1 LYLNVHPFGL
11 IIERQKIAT
20 YHIEERIWSQKV
32 VDTTLD
38 KNPDDGLYLVYCSFG
53 LMIEKTELGNVMD
66 FSIEGGRCGLDK
78 EISPDG

>member
-1 LYLNVHPFGL
+1 VYVPHGL
-11 IIERQKIAT
+11 IIEKTELGNVMDFLSEGGRCG
-20 YHIEERIWSQKV
+20 
-32 VDTTLD
+32 LD
-38 KNPDDGLYLVYCSFG
+38 KEISPDGTYLTYFPFG